1 MGTLCTYDITML
13 EGMSEK
19 SLKINL
25 IFTRKM
31 EIMKWVNQIAAID
44 LKTQKEVGLE
54 QVYMRSER
62 NSNWFE
68 ISNRF
73 EKSFRLRGS
82 LTAVNLEISN
92 RFQKLFRLY
101 GDFTKATFQTTVRFY
116 CTWTND
122 SLQLMQL

>member
-44 LKTQKEVGLE
+44 LKIQKEVGLE
-54 QVYMRSER
+54 QVYMRPER
-62 NSNWFE
+62 NSNCFE

-122 SLQLMQL
+122 SL

>member
-1 MGTLCTYDITML
+1 MGTLCTYDITTL

-44 LKTQKEVGLE
+44 LKIQKEVGLE
-54 QVYMRSER
+54 QVYMRPER

-122 SLQLMQL
+122 SL

>member
-31 EIMKWVNQIAAID
+31 EILKWVNQIAAID
-44 LKTQKEVGLE
+44 LKIQKEVGLE
-54 QVYMRSER
+54 QVYMRPES

-122 SLQLMQL
+122 SL

>member
-44 LKTQKEVGLE
+44 LKIQKEVGLE
-54 QVYMRSER
+54 QVYMRPER

-73 EKSFRLRGS
+73 EKSFRLGG
-82 LTAVNLEISN
+82 
-92 RFQKLFRLY
+92 KP
-101 GDFTKATFQTTVRFY
+101 Y
-116 CTWTND
+116 CCQPWD
-122 SLQLMQL
+122 L